1 MGRNV
6 NKKRLAIYENQNFLV
21 SISRN
26 FDYDFQK
33 FFIINKFSAFYI
45 SVQPT
50 GRHSDRMELARP
62 ATTETHGGPMQNH
75 NTQTRKKPIDQT
87 DCEMIRMLQRDGRVS
102 NTDIAKHIGISEATV
117 RTRLNRLIKEE
128 YIQIVAVSNP
138 MKLGFEIVGT
148 IRIQV
153 DIKKMKSVI
162 DELKKLKP
170 LWHIVQTTGGTGIDT
185 EFVLKSLDD
194 LNDLIFNKI
203 NRISGVQKTETSL
216 FLKYIKRQYD
226 WGTAFD

>member
-1 MGRNV
+1 
-6 NKKRLAIYENQNFLV
+6 
-21 SISRN
+21 
-26 FDYDFQK
+26 
-33 FFIINKFSAFYI
+33 
-45 SVQPT
+45 
-50 GRHSDRMELARP
+50 
-62 ATTETHGGPMQNH
+62 MQNH
-75 NTQTRKKPIDQT
+75 STQTRKKPIDQT
-87 DCEMIRMLQRDGRVS
+87 DCEMIRMLQKDGRVS

-203 NRISGVQKTETSL
+203 NRIGGVQKTETSL